1 MWRDTFEKHITIANE
16 RELSLKQI
24 TALVDQEI
32 PGGFEQ
38 EMERR
43 MGGRQEYFREVRNE
57 LREAIPE
64 NHRAAFDFLVERD
77 EIGFNNIW
85 FRGTTLQFS
94 LGGNQKKKRQNS
106 CPRPCSRTISGGGRK
121 S

>member
-1 MWRDTFEKHITIANE
+1 M
-16 RELSLKQI
+16 KQI

-32 PGGFEQ
+32 PGGFEE

-64 NHRAAFDFLVERD
+64 DHRAAFGFWAERD
-77 EIGFNNIW
+77 GIGFNNIRL
-85 FRGTTLQFS
+85 RGTNLQFS
-94 LGGNQKKKRQNS
+94 LGGNQKKEDPETPAPTPEPSSPVEGN
-106 CPRPCSRTISGGGRK
+106 PE
-121 S
+121 